1 MEVGWVHYRRGI
13 AVLGYGSG
21 WRGRIKRGDMMK
33 RNWFSIL
40 SVVAIIILL
49 ALNIGCNSSSI
60 GSNVPPEKSKT
71 ITAESQRGDYLSIT
85 NTEYVN
91 GVDTDDGMVMRIYTY
106 DINSK
111 VLSKVDDLPYTS
123 QYPLS
128 VVSLKEDKIYYS
140 AAGEGKGDQ
149 LFVYDNKTKT
159 SQRLTNEL
167 FAINRII
174 PHAAE
179 NKLIMTA
186 VKKGERPLKVV
197 FYDKQSKQMST
208 VNDRDMDTTVWDI
221 SYDPETNKTYAAS
234 YSENE
239 QSKNIEKANR
249 TQTELIPPKNQIV
262 EIDNNSME
270 QRSVIELENEQILR
284 LTARG
289 EQILIATARH
299 INKDPV
305 EYSFI
310 NIKTGER
317 QRIDLPIKARSGLFL
332 SQDGKGVYFLGVSE
346 KEDNGRGIHFYD
358 FNTQKTEPIF
368 LQKNGFINNFRLIPG
383 DS

>member
-1 MEVGWVHYRRGI
+1 
-13 AVLGYGSG
+13 
-21 WRGRIKRGDMMK
+21 
-33 RNWFSIL
+33 
-40 SVVAIIILL
+40 
-49 ALNIGCNSSSI
+49 
-60 GSNVPPEKSKT
+60 
-71 ITAESQRGDYLSIT
+71 
-85 NTEYVN
+85 
-91 GVDTDDGMVMRIYTY
+91 
-106 DINSK
+106 
-111 VLSKVDDLPYTS
+111 
-123 QYPLS
+123 
-128 VVSLKEDKIYYS
+128 
-140 AAGEGKGDQ
+140 
-149 LFVYDNKTKT
+149 
-159 SQRLTNEL
+159 
-167 FAINRII
+167 
-174 PHAAE
+174 
-179 NKLIMTA
+179 MTA

-197 FYDKQSKQMST
+197 FYDKQSKQISA

-305 EYSFI
+305 EYSLI

-332 SQDGKGVYFLGVSE
+332 SKDGKGVYFLGVSE
-346 KEDNGRGIHFYD
+346 KEDNGRGIYFYD
-358 FNTQKTEPIF
+358 FNTQRMEPIF
-368 LQKNGFINNFRLIPG
+368 LQINGFINNFRLIPS